1 MVTHTDQGLRELDR
15 AVLLIGATGAFGER
29 LAEGLIRSGI
39 AVIGAARTTARL
51 DVLARRLGPGFAAEP
66 LDRST
71 IDTASLYALRARWP
85 GLFAVADASGPF
97 QASDDR
103 VPRAAIGAGLHYV
116 DLADARAFVGG
127 IRVLDAEARAA
138 NVAVLAGA
146 SSTPA
151 LSHAVLD
158 TLVAGSRKVIGIE
171 VSIAPGNRA
180 PRGLSVVQA
189 VLSTVGQP
197 IPVFRGCRWVEEFG
211 WGLNKTIEL
220 PGVGNRRV
228 ALCETPDLDLLV
240 ERYHP
245 SADAIFRA
253 GLELRV
259 LHEGVGA
266 LGLLVRL
273 GMLKSLAALARP
285 LRLVAELFKPF
296 GGDRGGMRVDVLLE
310 NDAGQLLRRLWT
322 LSADAGDG
330 LYVPT
335 LPALAALKMLAT
347 GALQWRGAAP
357 CTGFIPYHAI
367 ATEFDHHH
375 ITTQTQEIS
384 APPPLFRRLLGGAYD
399 ALPPVIRQ
407 AHEVHGVLVLEGKAD
422 AAPPDHVLGT
432 WIARLFRLPRSGS
445 NMPVRVEMRS
455 EDDGSET
462 WTRIYPGVTM
472 RSNLR
477 NADSATHQVDE
488 VLGPLSIRLHWK
500 PSERGLQLETL
511 GARLYRCPLP
521 DFLRPRSH
529 ASETVGA
536 DGQFHFDVPIALPL
550 IGTIVHYTGSL
561 KPVESRLV
569 GGDGFEPPTLSV

>member
-1 MVTHTDQGLRELDR
+1 MTVTHADPGLREFDR
-15 AVLLIGATGAFGER
+15 TVLVVGATGAFGAR
-29 LAEGLIRSGI
+29 LAEGLVRSGI
-39 AVIGAARTTARL
+39 AVIGAARNTPRL
-51 DVLARRLGPGFAAEP
+51 DALARRLGRGFAVEA
-66 LDRST
+66 LDRSR
-71 IDTASLYALRARWP
+71 IDAAGLQGLRARRP

-97 QASDDR
+97 QTSDYR
-103 VPRAAIGAGLHYV
+103 LPRAAIGAGLHYV
-116 DLADARAFVGG
+116 DLADARGFVGG
-127 IRVLDAEARAA
+127 SRVLDEEARAA

-180 PRGLSVVQA
+180 PRGLSTVHA

-197 IPVFRGCRWVEEFG
+197 IPVFRGGRWVEEVG

-220 PGVGNRRV
+220 PGVGDRRV

-240 ERYHP
+240 ERYNP

-253 GLELRV
+253 GLELGA
-259 LHEGVGA
+259 LHQGVAA
-266 LGLLVRL
+266 LGLLVRF
-273 GMLKSLAALARP
+273 GILKSLAALARP
-285 LRLVAELFKPF
+285 LRALAELFKPF
-296 GGDRGGMRVDVLLE
+296 GTDRGGMRVDVLLE
-310 NDAGQLLRRLWT
+310 NDAGQLLRRVWT
-322 LSADAGDG
+322 LAANAGDG

-335 LPALAALKMLAT
+335 LPALAALKMLAAGT
-347 GALQWRGAAP
+347 LEWRGAGP
-357 CTGFIPYHAI
+357 CAGVIPYDAI
-367 ATEFDHHH
+367 AAEFGHHD
-375 ITTQTQEIS
+375 IKTQTQEIF
-384 APPPLFRRLLGGAYD
+384 APAPLFRRLLGNSYD

-407 AHEVHGVLVLEGKAD
+407 AHQVHGVLVLEGKAD
-422 AAPPDHVLGT
+422 AANPEHVLGAL
-432 WIARLFRLPRSGS
+432 IARLFKLPRSGS

-477 NADSATHQVDE
+477 NADPGTQQLDE
-488 VLGPLSIRLHWK
+488 VFGPVSVRLQWTATDH
-500 PSERGLQLETL
+500 GLQLETRN
-511 GARLYRCPLP
+511 ARVFGCSLP
-521 DFLRPRSH
+521 DFMRPRSR

-550 IGTIVHYTGSL
+550 IGSIVHYKGSL
-561 KPVESRLV
+561 KPVEMS
-569 GGDGFEPPTLSV
+569 GGR

>member
-1 MVTHTDQGLRELDR
+1 MTVTPAEPGLREFGR
-15 AVLLIGATGAFGER
+15 AVLVVGATGAFGAR

-39 AVIGAARTTARL
+39 AVIGAARNTARL
-51 DVLARRLGPGFAAEP
+51 EALARRLGPRFAVEP

-71 IDTASLYALRARWP
+71 IDAARLQELRARWP

-97 QASDDR
+97 RTSDYAL
-103 VPRAAIGAGLHYV
+103 PRAAIGAGLHYV

-127 IRVLDAEARAA
+127 SRVLDEEARAA

-151 LSHAVLD
+151 LSHAVMD
-158 TLVAGSRKVIGIE
+158 TLVAGSGKVIGIE

-180 PRGLSVVQA
+180 PRGLSTVHA

-197 IPVFRGCRWVEEFG
+197 IRVFRGGRWTEEVG
-211 WGLNKTIEL
+211 WGLNRTIEL

-240 ERYHP
+240 ERYNP
-245 SADAIFRA
+245 AADAIFRA
-253 GLELRV
+253 GLELGV
-259 LHEGVGA
+259 LHEGVAA

-285 LRLVAELFKPF
+285 LRLLAELFKPF
-296 GGDRGGMRVDVLLE
+296 GSDRGGMRVDVIIE
-310 NDAGQLLRRLWT
+310 NDAGQLSRRVWT
-322 LSADAGDG
+322 LAAEAGDG

-335 LPALAALKMLAT
+335 LPALAALKMLAD
-347 GALQWRGAAP
+347 GALEWRGAGP
-357 CTGFIPYHAI
+357 CTGFIPYDAI
-367 ATEFDHHH
+367 AAEFGHHN
-375 ITTQTQEIS
+375 IKTQTREIS
-384 APPPLFRRLLGGAYD
+384 VPAPLFRRLLGNAYD

-407 AHEVHGVLVLEGKAD
+407 AHQVHGVLVLEGKAD
-422 AAPPDHVLGT
+422 AASPDHVLGR
-432 WIARLFRLPRSGS
+432 WIAWLFRLPRSGS

-500 PSERGLQLETL
+500 PSERGLELETL
-511 GARLYRCPLP
+511 GARLFGCPLP

-529 ASETVGA
+529 ASETVDA
-536 DGQFHFDVPIALPL
+536 NGQFHFDVPIALPQV
-550 IGTIVHYTGSL
+550 GTIVHYKGSL
-561 KPVESRLV
+561 KPAEMSLRQ
-569 GGDGFEPPTLSV
+569 

>member
-1 MVTHTDQGLRELDR
+1 MTVTHTEAGLRELDR
-15 AVLLIGATGAFGER
+15 TVLVVGATGAFGAR

-39 AVIGAARTTARL
+39 AVIGAARNTARL
-51 DVLARRLGPGFAAEP
+51 DALARRLDPRFAVEP
-66 LDRST
+66 LDRSS
-71 IDTASLYALRARWP
+71 IDAARLQELRAGCP

-97 QASDDR
+97 QTSDYR
-103 VPRAAIGAGLHYV
+103 LPRAAIGAGLHYV
-116 DLADARAFVGG
+116 DLADARGFVGG
-127 IRVLDAEARAA
+127 SRVLDAAARAA

-158 TLVAGSRKVIGIE
+158 TLVAGSRKVIAIE

-180 PRGLSVVQA
+180 PRGPSTTHA

-197 IPVFRGCRWVEEFG
+197 IRVFRGCRWVEEVG

-240 ERYHP
+240 ERYRP

-259 LHEGVGA
+259 LHEGVAA

-273 GMLKSLAALARP
+273 GILKSLAALARP
-285 LRLVAELFKPF
+285 LRLLAELFRPF
-296 GGDRGGMRVDVLLE
+296 GSDRGGMRVDVTIE
-310 NDAGQLLRRLWT
+310 NDAGQLLRRVWT
-322 LSADAGDG
+322 LAAHGGDG

-347 GALQWRGAAP
+347 GSLEWRGAGP
-357 CTGFIPYHAI
+357 CAGVIPYDTI
-367 ATEFDHHH
+367 AAEFGHHN
-375 ITTQTQEIS
+375 IRTQTHEIS
-384 APPPLFRRLLGGAYD
+384 APAPLFRRLLGNACD

-422 AAPPDHVLGT
+422 AASPDHVLGIL
-432 WIARLFRLPRSGS
+432 IARLFRLPRSGS

-477 NADSATHQVDE
+477 NADSATHQVTE
-488 VLGPLSIRLHWK
+488 VLGPLSIRLQWN
-500 PSERGLQLETL
+500 PSERGLQLRTI
-511 GARLYRCPLP
+511 GARMFGCPLP
-521 DFLRPRSH
+521 NFLRPRSH
-529 ASETVGA
+529 ASETVGD

-550 IGTIVHYTGSL
+550 IGTIVHYKGSL
-561 KPVESRLV
+561 KPAEMSLRQ
-569 GGDGFEPPTLSV
+569 

>member
-1 MVTHTDQGLRELDR
+1 MTVTHTEAGLRDFDR
-15 AVLLIGATGAFGER
+15 TVLVVGATGAFGER

-39 AVIGAARTTARL
+39 AVIGAARNTARL
-51 DVLARRLGPGFAAEP
+51 DVLARRLGHRFAVEP
-66 LDRST
+66 LDRCK
-71 IDTASLYALRARWP
+71 IDAARLRELRARWP

-97 QASDDR
+97 QTSNYAL
-103 VPRAAIGAGLHYV
+103 PRAAIGAGLHYV
-116 DLADARAFVGG
+116 DLADARGFVSGS
-127 IRVLDAEARAA
+127 RVLDAEAGAA

-158 TLVAGSRKVIGIE
+158 TLVAGSRKVITIE

-180 PRGLSVVQA
+180 PRGLSTVHA

-197 IPVFRGCRWVEEFG
+197 IPVFRGGRWTEGVG

-259 LHEGVGA
+259 LHEGVAA
-266 LGLLVRL
+266 LSVLVKL
-273 GMLKSLAALARP
+273 GILKSLAVLVRP
-285 LRLVAELFKPF
+285 LRFLAELLKPF
-296 GGDRGGMRVDVLLE
+296 GTDRGGMRVDVLLE
-310 NDAGQLLRRLWT
+310 NDAGQVLRRVWT
-322 LSADAGDG
+322 LAAGTADG

-335 LPALAALKMLAT
+335 LPALAALKMLAAGT
-347 GALQWRGAAP
+347 LQWRGAGP
-357 CTGFIPYHAI
+357 CTGFIPYDAI
-367 ATEFDHHH
+367 AAEFGHHN
-375 ITTQTQEIS
+375 IKTQTQEVS
-384 APPPLFRRLLGGAYD
+384 ALTPLFRRLLGDAYD

-407 AHEVHGVLVLEGKAD
+407 AHQVHGVLVLEGKAN
-422 AAPPDHVLGT
+422 AARPDNILSAL
-432 WIARLFRLPRSGS
+432 IAWLFRLPRSGS
-445 NMPVRVEMRS
+445 DMPVRVEMRS

-462 WTRIYPGVTM
+462 WTRIYPGVAM

-477 NADSATHQVDE
+477 NADSATQQLDE

-500 PSERGLQLETL
+500 SSEHGLQLETL
-511 GARLYRCPLP
+511 GARLFGCPLP

-529 ASETVGA
+529 ASETVDA
-536 DGQFHFDVPIALPL
+536 DGRFHFDVPIALPL
-550 IGTIVHYTGSL
+550 IGTIVHYKGSL
-561 KPVESRLV
+561 KPVELV
-569 GGDGFEPPTLSV
+569 RSKGW

>member
-1 MVTHTDQGLRELDR
+1 MATHTDPGLRGSNQT
-15 AVLLIGATGAFGER
+15 VLLVGATGAFGGR

-39 AVIGAARTTARL
+39 VVIGVARNKARL
-51 DVLARRLGPGFAAEP
+51 DALARRLGPLFAVEP
-66 LDRST
+66 LDRAN
-71 IDTASLYALRARWP
+71 IDAAGLQGLRARWP

-97 QASDDR
+97 QTSDYR
-103 VPRAAIGAGLHYV
+103 LPRAAIGARLHYV
-116 DLADARAFVGG
+116 DLADARGFVAGS
-127 IRVLDAEARAA
+127 RVLDAEARAA
-138 NVAVLAGA
+138 DVAVLAGS

-158 TLVAGSRKVIGIE
+158 TLVAGARKVITIE

-180 PRGLSVVQA
+180 PRGLNTVHA
-189 VLSTVGQP
+189 VLSMVGRP
-197 IPVFRGCRWVEEFG
+197 IPVFRGGRWTEEVG

-259 LHEGVGA
+259 LHEGVAA

-273 GMLKSLAALARP
+273 GVLKSLAALVRP
-285 LRLVAELFKPF
+285 LRALAYLFKPF
-296 GGDRGGMRVDVLLE
+296 GTDRGGMRVDVLLE
-310 NDAGQLLRRLWT
+310 NDAGQLVRRVWT
-322 LSADAGDG
+322 LAADAGDG
-330 LYVPT
+330 LCVPT
-335 LPALAALKMLAT
+335 MPALAALKML
-347 GALQWRGAAP
+347 GAGRLEWRGAGPSA
-357 CTGFIPYHAI
+357 GFIPYDAI
-367 ATEFDHHH
+367 AAEFGHHN
-375 ITTQTQEIS
+375 IKTQIQEIS
-384 APPPLFRRLLGGAYD
+384 APAPLFRRLLGGAYD
-399 ALPPVIRQ
+399 ALPPAVRQ

-422 AAPPDHVLGT
+422 AASPDHVLGAL
-432 WIARLFRLPRSGS
+432 IAWLFRLPRSGS

-477 NADSATHQVDE
+477 NADSRTQQLDE
-488 VLGPLSIRLHWK
+488 VLGPLSIRLQWTA
-500 PSERGLQLETL
+500 SERGLQLRTIS
-511 GARLYRCPLP
+511 ARMFGCPLP
-521 DFLRPRSH
+521 NFLRPRSH
-529 ASETVGA
+529 ASETVDA

-550 IGTIVHYTGSL
+550 IGTIVHYKGSL
-561 KPVESRLV
+561 KPAEISLQQ
-569 GGDGFEPPTLSV
+569 

>member
-1 MVTHTDQGLRELDR
+1 MTVTHADPGLREFDR
-15 AVLLIGATGAFGER
+15 TVLVVGATGAFGAR

-39 AVIGAARTTARL
+39 GVIGAARNTARL
-51 DVLARRLGPGFAAEP
+51 DALARRLGPRFAVEP

-71 IDTASLYALRARWP
+71 IDTARLQGLRARWP

-97 QASDDR
+97 QTSDYR
-103 VPRAAIGAGLHYV
+103 LPRAAVGAGLHYV
-116 DLADARAFVGG
+116 DLADARAFVSGS
-127 IRVLDAEARAA
+127 RVLDAEARAA

-158 TLVAGSRKVIGIE
+158 TLVAGSRKVITIE

-180 PRGLSVVQA
+180 PRGPSTTHA

-197 IPVFRGCRWVEEFG
+197 IRIFRGCRWVEEVG

-220 PGVGNRRV
+220 PGVGKRRV

-259 LHEGVGA
+259 LHEGVAA

-273 GMLKSLAALARP
+273 GILKSLASLARP
-285 LRLVAELFKPF
+285 LRLLAELFKPF
-296 GGDRGGMRVDVLLE
+296 GTDRGGMRVDVLLE
-310 NDAGQLLRRLWT
+310 NDVGRLSRRVWT
-322 LSADAGDG
+322 LAANAGDG

-335 LPALAALKMLAT
+335 LPALAALKMLAAGT
-347 GALQWRGAAP
+347 LEWQGAGP
-357 CTGFIPYHAI
+357 CAGVIPYDAI
-367 ATEFDHHH
+367 AAEFGHHN
-375 ITTQTQEIS
+375 IRTRTRENS
-384 APPPLFRRLLGGAYD
+384 APAPLFRRLLGDAYD
-399 ALPPVIRQ
+399 ALPPAIRQ
-407 AHEVHGVLVLEGKAD
+407 AHEVNGVLVLEGQAD
-422 AAPPDHVLGT
+422 AASPDHVLGVL
-432 WIARLFRLPRSGS
+432 IARLFRLPRSGS

-477 NADSATHQVDE
+477 NADSKTHQVTE
-488 VLGPLSIRLHWK
+488 VLGPLSIRLQWN
-500 PSERGLQLETL
+500 PSERGLQLRTVS
-511 GARLYRCPLP
+511 ARMFGCPLP
-521 DFLRPRSH
+521 NFLRPRSH
-529 ASETVGA
+529 ASETVDA

-550 IGTIVHYTGSL
+550 IGTIVHYKGSL
-561 KPVESRLV
+561 KPAEISLQQ
-569 GGDGFEPPTLSV
+569 